1 MSDRMD
7 EKELMQQYGTTYAEE
22 AGFTLRN
29 TPSPLF
35 KLLVLSILL
44 SARIR
49 AENAVRAARA
59 LFKEGLTTPQ
69 KMADATWRQRVTILN
84 QNGYARYDEKTSRML
99 GENARMLLDRY
110 AGDLRNLR
118 QAAQRIPDKEKEL
131 LKEFKGIGDVGA
143 DIFFREVQAIWD
155 ELYPFLGKKAAQQAQ
170 KMDIDTGRIN
180 KDDYPRLAAALVRKS
195 LE

>member
-1 MSDRMD
+1 MD